1 MGQRNDEPISVKSQN
16 KAMRIR
22 KKNDLTDR
30 YSMDAYFRVVNL
42 IDLIDHSNRIQTVV
56 WEERTNF
63 LDKKPK
69 KK

>member
-1 MGQRNDEPISVKSQN
+1 
-16 KAMRIR
+16 
-22 KKNDLTDR
+22 
-30 YSMDAYFRVVNL
+30 MDAYFRVVNL

-69 KK
+69 KKIIHEYPRT